1 MGKLEKKVLGVV
13 ISVIILGAIFAVTI
27 VIYLQKKNIYETAQ
41 EKMFETATVISTS
54 IERTMLEGRAEITK
68 AMAGDLKALKGVE
81 TITILNHEGRVAF
94 DRNAP
99 ETEKKHVERFRTNL
113 SPYALIEN
121 GLMTVYKPLIKR
133 SACQQCHKLDSP
145 FIGVVKV
152 SMTLESEKKK
162 ISQMAI
168 ITIVSS
174 LFAISVLSLIM
185 WLLLRK
191 IVLNPIKKIEKAA
204 RHLADGDLTFNV
216 DIDSTDEIGQA
227 STALQ
232 DALHSISSILQ
243 RVKDVTKRISKVSS
257 EVEAESRD
265 ILEGTQLEAEA
276 ISNISSSI
284 EELNAAITEIA
295 ANTEELAASSE
306 QTTAAVEEM
315 AASTSQIANNS
326 NELFESSESTSASI
340 EELSSSIKEVALSA
354 DELFRSAEDTLSAIE
369 EITASIREVEGNTKE
384 SAKLSER
391 VMNEASTYGMTSI
404 GKTIEGMERIKTS
417 VEKTA
422 EYIKKL
428 GGRSEEIG
436 KILTV
441 IDDVTDQTNLLA
453 LNAAILAAQAGEH
466 GKGFSV
472 VADEIKDLAERTSFS
487 TQEISSLIQTVQ
499 QEVRDAVDAMKHG
512 LEAVNEGLGLSKEAS
527 GALKKI
533 VESAQLSSEMST
545 AIEHSTSEQA
555 EAARFVSRSMEN
567 VRNMAS
573 QIAKATSEQSRG
585 MNLIT
590 NAAEKVK
597 DIAVQVKTATEEQ
610 SLQSKQIRKSTDV
623 VSEKSQQIANAI
635 NEQKTESE
643 QIKRS
648 VENISD
654 LPVKN
659 RNLSFKVN
667 NSLRSLVKDSEL
679 IVTEMESFR
688 FSISTRT
695 KKTLRLGVVPLESPA
710 DMYRKFTPLAEY
722 LSRKTGKKVELKVGV
737 DFNSAIEDIGSGV
750 TQFCYMSPSTY
761 IKANRNYGVRVIA
774 KALRDG
780 KPFHHSVIIA
790 RSDSPVSSI
799 EGLRNCSF
807 AFGDQESTSSHIVPR
822 YMLLEAG
829 IDLDDLLFYNYL
841 GHHDDV
847 AKAVLSGGYDAGGVM
862 ESTADKYREQGLK
875 FIKFSEEIPE
885 FNICITRE
893 MTEEGAEEI
902 KSAILALKD
911 TGTEGISVLKSIDEH
926 YTGFVEAHDDDYAW
940 IRDIMSKLKMI

>member
-1 MGKLEKKVLGVV
+1 MGKLERKVLGVV
-13 ISVIILGAIFAVTI
+13 MSVIVLGTIFAVTI
-27 VIYLQKKNIYETAQ
+27 VIYLQRKNIYETAQ

-54 IERTMLEGRAEITK
+54 IERTMLEGRSEITK
-68 AMAGDLKALKGVE
+68 AMAGDLKALEGVE
-81 TITILNHEGRVAF
+81 TITVLNHEGRTAF
-94 DRNAP
+94 DKKAP
-99 ETEKKHVERFRTNL
+99 ATEKRYVERFYTNL
-113 SPYALIEN
+113 SPYSLIEN
-121 GLMTVYKPLIKR
+121 GRMVVYKPLVKR
-133 SACQQCHKLDSP
+133 SACQKCHKLDSP

-152 SMTLESEKKK
+152 SMSLDSEKKK
-162 ISQMAI
+162 ISEMATINI
-168 ITIVSS
+168 IAS
-174 LFAISVLSLIM
+174 LFAISALSFIM
-185 WLLLRK
+185 WLLLRR
-191 IVLNPIKKIEKAA
+191 IVLNPIKKIESAA
-204 RHLADGDLTFNV
+204 RQLSDGDMTFSV
-216 DIDSTDEIGQA
+216 DIDNSDEIGQVSVA
-227 STALQ
+227 LHDALQ
-232 DALHSISSILQ
+232 SISSILQ
-243 RVKDVTKRISKVSS
+243 RVKDVTKRISKISS
-257 EVEAESRD
+257 EVEADSRD

-276 ISNISSSI
+276 IENISASI

-295 ANTEELAASSE
+295 ANTQDLAESSE
-306 QTTAAVEEM
+306 QTRAAVEEM

-326 NELFESSESTSASI
+326 NELFESTETTSASI
-340 EELSSSIKEVALSA
+340 EELFSSIREVAQNA

-384 SAKLSER
+384 SARLSER

-404 GKTIEGMERIKTS
+404 EKTIEGMERIKAS

-436 KILTV
+436 NILTV
-441 IDDVTDQTNLLA
+441 IDDVTDQTTLLA

-472 VADEIKDLAERTSFS
+472 VADEIKDLADRTSFS

-499 QEVRDAVDAMKHG
+499 QEVRDAVEAMKHG

-527 GALKKI
+527 DALRKI
-533 VESAQLSSEMST
+533 VETAQLSSEMST

-597 DIAVQVKTATEEQ
+597 DIAIQVKTATEEQ
-610 SLQSKQIRKSTDV
+610 SVQSRQIRKSTDV

-648 VENISD
+648 AENISD

-667 NSLRSLVKDSEL
+667 NSLRSLVKDAEL
-679 IVTEMESFR
+679 IVTEMERFR
-688 FSISTRT
+688 FSIS
-695 KKTLRLGVVPLESPA
+695 KGAEKTLRFGVIPLESPA
-710 DMYRKFTPLAEY
+710 DMHRKFTPLAEY
-722 LSRKTGKKVELKVGV
+722 LGRRLGKRVELKVGV
-737 DFNSAIEDIGSGV
+737 DFDSAIREIGSGI
-750 TQFCYMSPSTY
+750 TQFCYMTPSTY
-761 IKANRNYGVRVIA
+761 IKANREYDVKVIA
-774 KALRDG
+774 KALRNG

-790 RSDSPVSSI
+790 RNDSPVSSI
-799 EGLRNCSF
+799 EDLRGRSF
-807 AFGDQESTSSHIVPR
+807 AFGDRESTSSHIVPR
-822 YMLLEAG
+822 YMLIEAG
-829 IDLDDLLFYNYL
+829 IDLEDLLFYNYL

-847 AKAVLSGGYDAGGVM
+847 ARAVLSGEYDAGGVM
-862 ESTADKYREQGLK
+862 ESTADKFKERGLK
-875 FIKFSEEIPE
+875 FIKFSDEIPE
-885 FNICITRE
+885 FNICVTSE
-893 MTEEGAEEI
+893 LPQETAEDV

-911 TGTEGISVLKSIDEH
+911 TGVEGIAVLKSIDEH
-926 YTGFVEAHDDDYAW
+926 YTGFVEASDEDYAW
-940 IRDIMSKLKMI
+940 IRNIMSKLKMI